1 MAVTQVSRIQ
11 VRRGLQQ
18 DLPQLASAELGWSI
32 DTRKLYIGN
41 GTLEEGAPIVGIT
54 EILTSQSDLSS
65 LIGTYTFIGNVA
77 GYTAQTGSSLLNPTI
92 RSFQQKFDDIVNVR
106 DFGATGNG
114 IDDDTAA
121 INRALTQIYKAT
133 VSNVDARA
141 RRTIYFPGGTYITTN
156 TIQIPPYTRII
167 GDGISSSIIRCQFGN
182 RAVANLSDNSFS
194 SPSVSSTLLPS
205 FIDIQNLKLENVGT
219 GAIQPIL
226 NVDSASNV
234 RIQNVYLQSNA
245 SAGVYPNLVHI
256 TSTVETSRAITFD
269 SCILNKCGNAINILG
284 EARSIR
290 VINSEFDS
298 VSNTAV
304 VMGGTN
310 GYIGMNNYFGNVG
323 SISSRAS
330 ARNFIGLGE
339 IYSGQGLEGGYF
351 GNLNISAAQ
360 GISVSTTETFVS
372 FILSNSAG
380 VIDYEI
386 SNSSAKRFGSLQY
399 STTNGSIIYQ
409 DDYTE
414 SVVGINANLFANAN
428 SVVCTLSSGTG
439 TLKYS
444 IKQFI

>member
-54 EILTSQSDLSS
+54 EILTSQSDLAS
-65 LIGTYTFIGNVA
+65 LIGSYTFIGNVA

-92 RSFQQKFDDIVNVR
+92 RSLQQKLDDFVNIR

-114 IDDDTAA
+114 VDDDTAA
-121 INRALTQIYKAT
+121 INRALTQIYKST
-133 VSNVDARA
+133 ISNVDARA
-141 RRTIYFPGGTYITTN
+141 RRTIYFPGGTYLTSN

-167 GDGISSSIIRCQFGN
+167 GDGMSSSVIRCQFGN
-182 RAVANLSDNSFS
+182 RAVANVTDNNFNI
-194 SPSVSSTLLPS
+194 PTVSSTTLPS
-205 FIDIQNLKLENVGT
+205 FIDIQNLKLENIGT
-219 GAIQPIL
+219 GTIEPIL
-226 NVDSASNV
+226 NLDSASNV
-234 RIQNVYLQSNA
+234 RIQNVFFQSNA
-245 SAGVYPNLVHI
+245 SNGVYPNLVHI
-256 TSTVETSRAITFD
+256 TSTVEQTRAITFD
-269 SCILNKCGNAINILG
+269 SCLLHKCGNAINILG
-284 EARSIR
+284 QARSIK

-304 VMGGTN
+304 VMGATN
-310 GYIGMNNYFGNVG
+310 GYIGMNNFFGNVNN
-323 SISSRAS
+323 ISTRAS
-330 ARNFIGLGE
+330 AINFIGLGE
-339 IYSGQGLEGGYF
+339 TYSGLGLEGGYF

-360 GISVSTTETFVS
+360 GVAITSTETLVS
-372 FILSNSAG
+372 FILANTAG

-386 SNSSAKRFGSLQY
+386 SNSSAKRFGSFQFATL
-399 STTNGSIIYQ
+399 NNNLVYQ

-414 SVVGINANLFANAN
+414 GVTSINANLFASGN
-428 SVVCTLSSGTG
+428 SIVCTLSSGTG